1 MGLEAA
7 RRAQCANNLRQ
18 LYLATKLYEEQFGA
32 PPFHPKHH
40 FLAWNPNLAPLL
52 ICPSDPYKGYRHKH
66 MVKPE
71 FFVPESYDFIYW
83 GAYHVVRTPPERRR
97 RGPKE
102 LWERVLKN
110 YWRELTSPDGHWIVC
125 YWHELTVF
133 PDGRV
138 GKATRFIR
146 PRPEDIYRGP

>member
-1 MGLEAA
+1 MKDKGLTLIELVIAVGILLALISLVLGVVRMGLEAA

-97 RGPKE
+97 RGPTNI
-102 LWERVLKN
+102 WVERCCC
-110 YWRELTSPDGHWIVC
+110 RPDWGCLHF
-125 YWHELTVF
+125 HL
-133 PDGRV
+133 PQG
-138 GKATRFIR
+138 
-146 PRPEDIYRGP
+146 